1 MNRNSVDVQTEE
13 TLSFIEEEEEEELP
27 NIGVSKLLFVKEM
40 RNIFNKFSISIALYR
55 WSK

>member
-40 RNIFNKFSISIALYR
+40 RNIFNKIFISIALYR